1 VLGKGWVQGKSSRAV
16 LQLTRHLARNQ
27 LGTHIFSGGAKIFE
41 VESRPQVT
49 GLLATSA
56 VFTAKVTV

>member
-1 VLGKGWVQGKSSRAV
+1 MGAREIF
-16 LQLTRHLARNQ
+16 TRGATVDSPPGRNQ